1 MNNILSTLQR
11 ISENP
16 INTYPNQGYE
26 YVMCYKRKKL
36 IRATNEEL
44 VRQAF
49 IRYMLDEE
57 GISPALIEVEW
68 QVKKVNRKAS
78 LDRMDIV
85 LFKDDTSDCP
95 EIVVELKATNVAI
108 TERTL
113 NQAKR
118 YTSEIGAKYIIL
130 YNGHTLEAYAVDGDS
145 SEKIE
150 FQTIKALLK
159 SNYKVVDK
167 PWNWTNSSEK
177 ELLNEK
183 YIKDYIEE
191 KVWLGLKEQDRFIL
205 SYDTPLEM
213 IPYII
218 RLLDFI
224 FANDSDFFGVK
235 PKTASIII
243 DQKFI
248 PWSYTAFGG
257 HSFDEYYRS
266 VILEDKETG
275 DVFSAK
281 FAIYSYDLIHIE
293 TNELFESSHRGTYI
307 MVGIDFG
314 EYSSHSLELKLDKY
328 GNITDDGSME
338 IVHDG
343 AITIRTR
350 RKNQLTIDFVKE
362 HHPDLIKNGRI
373 YLGKLPKHGPY
384 KPDDKDVCALLAN
397 MIDYAYL
404 RYKMRMVYG

>member
-16 INTYPNQGYE
+16 IKTYPNQGYE

-49 IRYMLDEE
+49 IRYILDEE
-57 GISPALIEVEW
+57 GISPTLIEVEW
-68 QVKKVNRKAS
+68 QVKKVNSKAS
-78 LDRMDIV
+78 LDRIDIV
-85 LFKDDTSDCP
+85 LFKDDTSDYA

-130 YNGHTLEAYAVDGDS
+130 YNGHTLEAYAVDGDT

-150 FQTIKALLK
+150 FQTIKELLK
-159 SNYKVVDK
+159 SNYDVIDQ
-167 PWNWTNSSEK
+167 PWKWRKSTEK
-177 ELLNEK
+177 ELQNEEYLK
-183 YIKDYIEE
+183 LYLE
-191 KVWLGLKEQDRFIL
+191 KVWLGLTDQDRYIL
-205 SYDTPLEM
+205 SNDTPMDKL
-213 IPYII
+213 PYII

-224 FANDSDFFGVK
+224 FDNNSNFLAVQPDTSSV
-235 PKTASIII
+235 IL
-243 DQKFI
+243 DQKFL
-248 PWSYTAFGG
+248 PWTYTAFGG

-266 VILEDKETG
+266 VVLEDKKTG

-281 FAIYSYDLIHIE
+281 FAIYSYDMFVRE
-293 TNELFESSHRGTYI
+293 KEEVFNSSHRGTYI

-314 EYSSHSLELKLDKY
+314 EYSSHSLELKFDKY
-328 GNITDDGSME
+328 GEITDDGSME
-338 IVHDG
+338 IFHDG

-350 RKNQLTIDFVKE
+350 RKNQLTIDFVKD
-362 HHPDLIKNGRI
+362 PPPNLIKHGRI

-397 MIDYAYL
+397 IIDYAYL

>member
-1 MNNILSTLQR
+1 MENILSTLQR
-11 ISENP
+11 ISDNP
-16 INTYPNQGYE
+16 IKTYPNQGYE

-36 IRATNEEL
+36 IRATNEEQ

-49 IRYMLDEE
+49 IQYILDEE
-57 GISPALIEVEW
+57 GIHPNLIEVEY
-68 QVKKVNRKAS
+68 QVKKVNKKAS

-85 LFKDDTSDCP
+85 LFKDETSDYP
-95 EIVVELKATNVAI
+95 EIVLELKATNVAI

-113 NQAKR
+113 NQAKK
-118 YTSEIGAKYIIL
+118 YTSKIGAKYIIL
-130 YNGHTLEAYAVDGDS
+130 YNGHTLEAFTVNGDN
-145 SEKIE
+145 SERIE
-150 FQTIKALLK
+150 FQTIKELLK
-159 SNYKVVDK
+159 SNYDVIDE
-167 PWNWTNSSEK
+167 PWNWTKSSEK
-177 ELLNEK
+177 DLSSKVYLE
-183 YIKDYIEE
+183 DYVEE
-191 KVWLGLKEQDRFIL
+191 KVWFGLKDQDRYIL
-205 SYDTPLEM
+205 SNDTPLQKL
-213 IPYII
+213 PHII

-224 FANDSDFFGVK
+224 FDNDSDFLSIK
-235 PKTASIII
+235 PQTSSVIE

-257 HSFDEYYRS
+257 HSFDELYRS
-266 VILEDKETG
+266 IVLEDKETG

-314 EYSSHSLELKLDKY
+314 EYSSHSLELKFDKY
-328 GNITDDGSME
+328 GAITDEGSME
-338 IVHDG
+338 IIHDG

-350 RKNQLTIDFVKE
+350 RKNQLTIDFINE
-362 HHPDLIKNGRI
+362 HMPSLIKNNRI
-373 YLGKLPKHGPY
+373 YLGKLPNYGPY
-384 KPDDKDVCALLAN
+384 KPDEKDVCELLAN